1 MHGRMG
7 MNNDGESKALMVY
20 SLSAFANDGTLDA
33 EELDFIERLALR
45 DGVIDED
52 ERTVLSNIF
61 SRVPEAKTT
70 PEVLAAIRAF
80 KKRFAID

>member
-1 MHGRMG
+1 
-7 MNNDGESKALMVY
+7 MNNDGESRALIVY

-61 SRVPEAKTT
+61 SRVPQERTS
-70 PEVLAAIRAF
+70 PEVLAEISKF